1 MFIGHFAVGF
11 AAKKFAPKSS
21 LAVLLAALLFRDIHT
36 AFAARRL
43 KSDSDAILPIF
54 YRIEIQ
60 SMTGYRA
67 VANAEE
73 YAMTVN

>member
-1 MFIGHFAVGF
+1 LPRAVF
-11 AAKKFAPKSS
+11 
-21 LAVLLAALLFRDIHT
+21 
-36 AFAARRL
+36 

-54 YRIEIQ
+54 YRIEIE

-73 YAMTVN
+73 YAMTDASRPSQST